1 LPLGS
6 VGPMKASA
14 LEFRF
19 RFLIH
24 AMIFVVGFTAPWNF
38 ALHYD
43 TIRTWQL
50 LAATLARHKWQSFSD
65 ATIAVL
71 MAGIFFATAAA
82 LLRTWAAAYL
92 SSSVVQNAGLR
103 GDAVVAAGPYRYLR
117 NPLYVGIFLHTLAL
131 SLLMPPTGAVF
142 CIVAVGVFQ
151 LRLIGAEEDFL
162 TKQQGESY
170 PAYRAK
176 VPSILPALRARVPT
190 SEVRPRWLQAVA
202 GEIYMWGVAGSFA
215 ILGWRYNGQLV
226 TQGVLVSL
234 GVSLVVRAFLP
245 KK

>member
-1 LPLGS
+1 
-6 VGPMKASA
+6 MKASA

-19 RFLIH
+19 RFLVHGI
-24 AMIFVVGFTAPWNF
+24 IFVIGFTAPWNLV
-38 ALHYD
+38 LHYD

-50 LAATLARHKWQSFSD
+50 LAATMNRRGWMGFSG

-71 MAGIFFATAAA
+71 AGGIFFATLAA

-92 SSSVVQNAGLR
+92 DSSVVQAAGLH
-103 GDAVVAAGPYRYLR
+103 GDVMVAAGPYRYLR

-131 SLLMPPTGAVF
+131 SLLMPPTGAAF
-142 CIVAVGVFQ
+142 SIVAVGLFQ

-162 TKQQGESY
+162 TRKLGESY
-170 PAYRAK
+170 VAYRAT
-176 VPSILPALRARVPT
+176 VPSLLPSWSAKAAN
-190 SEVRPRWLQAVA
+190 SSAQPRWTQAVA
-202 GEIYMWGVAGSFA
+202 GEIYMWGVALSFA
-215 ILGWRYNGQLV
+215 VLGWRYNGQLV

-234 GVSLVVRAFLP
+234 GVSLVVRAFLLKNKLP